1 MLPKLTSSN
10 FIHDEIVP
18 RKHLFICVRIYL
30 FSHDPKKID
39 EKDSIPF
46 QLQKLFVNLQTSGK
60 SCHTRDLLKS
70 FQWTEAQAFQQHDV
84 Q

>member
-1 MLPKLTSSN
+1 MLPKLTSSD
-10 FIHDEIVP
+10 FIYDEIIS
-18 RKHLFICVRIYL
+18 RKYLFIRVRIFF

-60 SCHTRDLLKS
+60 SCHTRDLLRS
-70 FQWTEAQAFQQHDV
+70 FQWTESQAFQQHDV